1 MIHEKMTVHKALA
14 ELKTLDSRINSE
26 ISGSIFVKANR
37 HNNTKIFGKSVEDFR
52 ADTTA
57 SLQSVT
63 ALINRRNALKR
74 AVVLS
79 NAVTKVEIGG
89 VQYSVAEAIEM
100 NNHGMENLIDLRD
113 FLRDQYSSAKRMVE
127 SKNGDKLV
135 RAGDKLVRACEA
147 YIQATFGSKDKVNNP
162 DIETAQKAYMTN
174 NAYDIVTGFDIEK
187 VIKEL
192 TDKIDAFKS
201 EVDSALSVS
210 NALTVIEFDY

>member
-14 ELKTLDSRINSE
+14 ELKTLDDRINSE
-26 ISGSIFVKANR
+26 ITGSIFVKANR
-37 HNNTKIFGKSVEDFR
+37 HNNMKIFGKSVEEFR
-52 ADTTA
+52 ADTTS

-79 NAVTKVEIGG
+79 NATTKVEIGG

-100 NNHGMENLIDLRD
+100 NNHGMENLIDFRD

-127 SKNGDKLV
+127 SENGE
-135 RAGDKLVRACEA
+135 KLVRACES
-147 YIQATFGSKDKVNNP
+147 YIQNTFGSKDKVNNP
-162 DIETAQKAYMTN
+162 EIETAQKMYMIN
-174 NAYDIVTGFDIEK
+174 NAYDVVTGFDIEK
-187 VIKEL
+187 VVKEL
-192 TDKIDAFKS
+192 TDRIDSFKS

-210 NALTVIEFDY
+210 NALTVIEFEY